1 MDLNFIMN
9 QKPLRILGIDPGTTI
24 AGYGLVEIREKKP
37 VILHMG
43 EIKPGKFSD
52 HYQRLKVLHERAL
65 HLVREYKPDV
75 MAIEAPFY
83 GKNVQS
89 MLKLGR
95 GQGVIMAAALMHE
108 VPIFEYAPLL
118 VKQAITGM
126 GRASKEQVAYFLQKV
141 YHLKDIEQGLDATDA
156 VAVAICHFIQLDKP
170 QKSKEY
176 KNWGDF
182 VKKNPGKVM

>member
-1 MDLNFIMN
+1 MN

-24 AGYGLVEIREKKP
+24 AGYGLVEIRDKKP

-43 EIKPGKFSD
+43 IIKPGKFSD

-65 HLVREYKPDV
+65 HLVQEYKPDV
-75 MAIEAPFY
+75 MALEAPFY

-141 YHLKDIEQGLDATDA
+141 YNLKELDQGLDATDA
-156 VAVAICHFIQLDKP
+156 VAVAICHFIQLGRP
-170 QKSKEY
+170 EKSKEY

-182 VKKNPGKVM
+182 VKKNPGKIV

>member
-1 MDLNFIMN
+1 MD
-9 QKPLRILGIDPGTTI
+9 KPLRILGIDPGTTVT
-24 AGYGLVEIREKKP
+24 GYGLVEVRNNKP

-43 EIKPGKFSD
+43 NITPRKFSD
-52 HYQRLKVLHERAL
+52 HYQRLKYLHERAL
-65 HLVREYKPDV
+65 HLVEEYRPDV

-95 GQGVIMAAALMHE
+95 GQGVLMAAALVHD
-108 VPIFEYAPLL
+108 VPIQEYAPLL
-118 VKQAITGM
+118 VKQSITGM

-141 YHLKDIEQGLDATDA
+141 YNLKDVDKVLDETDA
-156 VAVAICHFIQLDKP
+156 VAVAICHFIQMNKP

-176 KNWGDF
+176 KNWADYI
-182 VKKNPGKVM
+182 KKNPGKVK